1 MSESRAHILEGVG
14 RDEGRYQLPSLQGQ
28 CVGRGIPGSKCVIR
42 EGDVGLDNTV
52 HMCIRVILH
61 CPCVGGVRG

>member
-28 CVGRGIPGSKCVIR
+28 CVGRGIPGPKCVIR
-42 EGDVGLDNTV
+42 VRDMGGII
-52 HMCIRVILH
+52 MCICVIESYYRVH
-61 CPCVGGVRG
+61 V

>member
-28 CVGRGIPGSKCVIR
+28 CVGRGIPGPKSVIR
-42 EGDVGLDNTV
+42 VGDVGGIILCTCVLESYYIV
-52 HMCIRVILH
+52 HV
-61 CPCVGGVRG
+61 

>member
-14 RDEGRYQLPSLQGQ
+14 RDERRYQLPSLQGQ

-42 EGDVGLDNTV
+42 EGY
-52 HMCIRVILH
+52 
-61 CPCVGGVRG
+61 VGGIILCTCLLESYYIVHV